1 MGFCP
6 DARRIQPYW
15 GWSKS
20 SDFNANEGMD
30 ENLTAILVV
39 RTLLNDGVF
48 DRTYHFFR
56 QFQASKITVSSA
68 SFQQPGVET
77 LVTILNM
84 PMLILDVLRDIC
96 MALNS
101 ANVT

>member
-39 RTLLNDGVF
+39 RTLLNDGVLIAHTTF
-48 DRTYHFFR
+48 LGNFR
-56 QFQASKITVSSA
+56 PVKLLFLLRRSS
-68 SFQQPGVET
+68 SWG
-77 LVTILNM
+77 
-84 PMLILDVLRDIC
+84 
-96 MALNS
+96 
-101 ANVT
+101 